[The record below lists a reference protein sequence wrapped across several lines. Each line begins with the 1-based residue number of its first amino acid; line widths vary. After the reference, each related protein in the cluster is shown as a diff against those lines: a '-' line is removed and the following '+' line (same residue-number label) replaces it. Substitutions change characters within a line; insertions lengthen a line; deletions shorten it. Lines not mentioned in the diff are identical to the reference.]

1 MFSFPKIDQP
11 EKKLAEAPSI
21 AADAWV
27 SACELGR
34 YTEVAAGAA
43 LEESRLDDYS
53 YVMERCDI
61 VCADIGKFANIA
73 SEVRINPGNHPMDW
87 VSQQHFLYR
96 RRMYRLHREDHAA
109 FFNWRR
115 RQRVQIGHDT
125 WLGHRAIIMPGVRV
139 GNGAVVGSA
148 AVVTHDVPPY
158 AIVAGAPARVL
169 RCRFPEAIWKAIEA
183 TQWYHWDHAT
193 LQERLQDFYDLRS
206 FIERYAPAPCASS
219 S

>member
-1 MFSFPKIDQP
+1 MFFFPKIDQP

-73 SEVRINPGNHPMDW
+73 SEVRINPSNHPMDW
-87 VSQQHFLYR
+87 VSQHHFLYR
-96 RRMYRLHREDHAA
+96 RRMYGLHREDHAA
-109 FFNWRR
+109 FLNWRR

-158 AIVAGAPARVL
+158 AIVAGAPGR
-169 RCRFPEAIWKAIEA
+169 
-183 TQWYHWDHAT
+183 HWN
-193 LQERLQDFYDLRS
+193 
-206 FIERYAPAPCASS
+206 I
-219 S
+219 